1 MYSWNSTQ
9 RQVAVVE
16 MSKKESMNGFF
27 VHRDKK
33 SSHCREVVVSGGST
47 VLLDSRSWLDV
58 KVRHNNIF
66 NHLVKMHVP
75 RQEHFAQNLA
85 K

>member
-1 MYSWNSTQ
+1 
-9 RQVAVVE
+9 
-16 MSKKESMNGFF
+16 MNGFF
-27 VHRDKK
+27 VHRDKI
-33 SSHCREVVVSGGST
+33 SSHCREVVVSWGST